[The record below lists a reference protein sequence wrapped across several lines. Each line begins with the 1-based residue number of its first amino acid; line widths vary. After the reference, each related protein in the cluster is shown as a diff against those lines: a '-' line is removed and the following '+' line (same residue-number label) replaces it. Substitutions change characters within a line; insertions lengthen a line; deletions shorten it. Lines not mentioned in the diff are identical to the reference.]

1 MKAWEVVIYLVS
13 LSNLNHMAGGFLPF
27 RKRCGELFSRD
38 SKMDS
43 IWTGECQESWRHRV
57 IYQKLGEDKN

>member
-1 MKAWEVVIYLVS
+1 MKTWEVVISLVS
-13 LSNLNHMAGGFLPF
+13 LSDLNHMAGGFLPF

-43 IWTGECQESWRHRV
+43 IWTGECQESWGHKV